1 MDLGQPKT
9 SVGSGE
15 TAVDRRHFLR
25 AAGSAGLAGFAGC
38 NTIAGSGG
46 LDTLSIAYKPIF
58 PFLQYLVMDERGYLD
73 GLDAEIEAT
82 NFADQGLNVVSAYSN
97 GDIDVAFIGITPAIR
112 MKHQGAPGAVTAA
125 NQTGGFVVLAAE
137 AFADRYEEHGADAF
151 ARFREDEGRPFR
163 FVTFPQGSVA
173 YVLLRRWLDVEL
185 GVGTDDVE
193 IENVAGAG
201 PVRRSLLTGDAD
213 GTLVMEP
220 IPTVLESEGAPFSR
234 LTHTGAF
241 MNGAPGGVTFMHDRL
256 RADAPD
262 LAAAFVEQH
271 VRATEL
277 IREEPEEAAAAV
289 SAALGEN
296 LSEGNARRAIE
307 SDASR
312 YVSDPMA
319 ISGGTAECV
328 ELMRELGQI
337 DSAVEVESVL
347 DPAAHRAATD

>member
-1 MDLGQPKT
+1 
-9 SVGSGE
+9 
-15 TAVDRRHFLR
+15 LR
-25 AAGSAGLAGFAGC
+25 AAGSAGLAGLAGC
-38 NTIAGSGG
+38 NTITGG
-46 LDTLSIAYKPIF
+46 GGVETISVAYKPIF

-73 GLDAEIEAT
+73 ELDVEVEAT

-125 NQTGGFVVLAAE
+125 NQTGGFVVLTTD
-137 AFADRYEEHGADAF
+137 AFADRYESAGADAF
-151 ARFREDEGRPFR
+151 RQFREDEGRPFR

-173 YVLLRRWLDVEL
+173 YVFLRRWLDVEL
-185 GVGTDDVE
+185 GVGTDDIE

-220 IPTVLESEGAPFSR
+220 IPTILDEEGAPFSR

-241 MNGAPGGVTFMHDRL
+241 MDGAPGGVTFMHDRL
-256 RADAPD
+256 REDAPD
-262 LAAAFVEQH
+262 LAAAFLQRH

-277 IREEPEEAAAAV
+277 IREEPETAATAV
-289 SAALGEN
+289 SDALGEN

-319 ISGGTAECV
+319 ISEGTAECV
-328 ELMRELGQI
+328 ELMGELGQI
-337 DSAVEVESVL
+337 DSAVEIESIL
-347 DPAAHRAATD
+347 DPAPYRAATD